1 MFHFSFYI
9 STHDLLCFT
18 PCLHFTAPRV
28 NSDGLT
34 DWLDWCKTEGRKNKN
49 KDKNDYFQYESIC
62 WLLSVARDRL
72 WLRALSLTSLR
83 ILAFLPEK
91 LLKLLQIN
99 LLCSSIDPLVIWFA
113 QYAKNVKMSSFFEQM
128 DDWRLKEELEIWI
141 FLNLNHKLYLSI
153 RAHVAS
159 YNFMVLMFIVL
170 YSDLFLFLS

>member
-1 MFHFSFYI
+1 MNQF
-9 STHDLLCFT
+9 
-18 PCLHFTAPRV
+18 A
-28 NSDGLT
+28 
-34 DWLDWCKTEGRKNKN
+34 
-49 KDKNDYFQYESIC
+49 DYFLETEIVCVYEM
-62 WLLSVARDRL
+62 

-141 FLNLNHKLYLSI
+141 FLNLNHKTLFIHSC
-153 RAHVAS
+153 S
-159 YNFMVLMFIVL
+159 CSVL
-170 YSDLFLFLS
+170 